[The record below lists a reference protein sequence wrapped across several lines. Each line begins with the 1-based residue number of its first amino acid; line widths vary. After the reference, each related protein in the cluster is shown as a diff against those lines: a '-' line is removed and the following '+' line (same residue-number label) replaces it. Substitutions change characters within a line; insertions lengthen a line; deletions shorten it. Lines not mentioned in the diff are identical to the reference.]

1 MTVAHQTPLTMGFS
15 RQEYWSEVP
24 FPPPGDLPNPGTE
37 PTSPEATVLVSE
49 FFTTEPPG
57 KPTDRKE
64 ILYWTLPLT
73 RVVIFLHFTLWTVWP
88 LTKYWVVKHSHTKC
102 SPTSQPYTFIRKKSG
117 KLVWPC
123 FANSCDGEKLNSR
136 QNGLYLPRWRQKC
149 SWRCCKTSF

>member
-1 MTVAHQTPLTMGFS
+1 MIQSCFMKIHYIDRFSSRLCIFLSTYLVCIDFICQCQPKTLLHLTLLTNNILANMLYSSPVFPQPKLLIVQSLSCVRLCDPMTVAHQTPLTIGFS

-64 ILYWTLPLT
+64 ILY
-73 RVVIFLHFTLWTVWP
+73 
-88 LTKYWVVKHSHTKC
+88 
-102 SPTSQPYTFIRKKSG
+102 
-117 KLVWPC
+117 
-123 FANSCDGEKLNSR
+123 
-136 QNGLYLPRWRQKC
+136 
-149 SWRCCKTSF
+149 